1 MKIHLP
7 HIIILKVKH
16 ILLLI
21 IFLTINL
28 FSTNI
33 SLKAQT
39 PEEAPNANQ
48 TVLYLSRALSKDLFE
63 LNGVPFM
70 QPLVEAINSTSNARF
85 VNTAYIPK
93 EVEKA
98 YIKVSLN
105 GMFGLVNNSMQSYKP
120 NLPLEQF
127 DGGKLLNYI
136 QIDEINGQ
144 PGIKSLDTARL
155 FHYLLKTILFDAVN
169 SKDLVVPTEAAT
181 ILGRS
186 NQNIN
191 FTKPDGTSALLP
203 ATYRRIDSINN
214 ALTAIGLPPLSDS
227 LTNNIT
233 NVFSLL
239 PSYFTLPPGGDY
251 SSIFAGVP
259 QIEIGSLYGTEL
271 LIRFIPPIKMSE
283 EIGKFS
289 FYGFGLKH
297 SISQYFDDPEFDMA
311 VQGVYQTTELTNQ
324 VGVTNAELKANATM
338 LNFNLQASK
347 RFEDWFDVY
356 TGFSYDQ
363 IEIDTRFTYFL
374 AKEIQGQVGLLKPI
388 KDSEG
393 NNIDFI
399 VADGFPGDTSPQ
411 VASLLLNSNNFKW
424 TIGMRKEIGDFA
436 VFADYNVA
444 NFNIF
449 SFGVQYTINNPFIE
463 KKYEVR

>member
-1 MKIHLP
+1 MKIHLQ
-7 HIIILKVKH
+7 HIITLKVKH

-39 PEEAPNANQ
+39 PDEAPNANQ
-48 TVLYLSRALSKDLFE
+48 TVLYLSRALSKDIFD

-98 YIKVSLN
+98 YFKISLN
-105 GMFGLVNNSMQSYKP
+105 GMFGLVNNSMRTYKP
-120 NLPLEQF
+120 QFPTEEFRFDTLLARNFIQF
-127 DGGKLLNYI
+127 DFINQKILS
-136 QIDEINGQ
+136 ID
-144 PGIKSLDTARL
+144 SARL
-155 FHYLLKTILFDAVN
+155 YHYLLKTVLYDAIKVGEL
-169 SKDLVVPTEAAT
+169 KVPNESAT
-181 ILGRS
+181 ILGRNS
-186 NQNIN
+186 GNITFKDESGN
-191 FTKPDGTSALLP
+191 SVLVPSLTRRLDSVNTLLD
-203 ATYRRIDSINN
+203 TLGFS
-214 ALTAIGLPPLSDS
+214 PLSDTLVNS
-227 LTNNIT
+227 LSG
-233 NVFSLL
+233 VFNAL
-239 PSYFTLPPGGDY
+239 PSYFSLPPGGDY

-374 AKEIQGQVGLLKPI
+374 SKEIQGQVGLLQPV
-388 KDSEG
+388 KDSQG

>member
-1 MKIHLP
+1 
-7 HIIILKVKH
+7 
-16 ILLLI
+16 
-21 IFLTINL
+21 
-28 FSTNI
+28 
-33 SLKAQT
+33 
-39 PEEAPNANQ
+39 
-48 TVLYLSRALSKDLFE
+48 
-63 LNGVPFM
+63 
-70 QPLVEAINSTSNARF
+70 
-85 VNTAYIPK
+85 
-93 EVEKA
+93 
-98 YIKVSLN
+98 
-105 GMFGLVNNSMQSYKP
+105 MQSYKP